1 LDEFDGDLLFT
12 FVGGCT
18 DVVTGSWVD
27 LSSLVL
33 VTKEICLSLDM
44 VREVVCLLSG
54 DALGEVCNSSWY
66 FYACQDVNVG
76 ACLSSAEDQW

>member
-1 LDEFDGDLLFT
+1 LFT

-44 VREVVCLLSG
+44 VREVVYLSSG
-54 DALGEVCNSSWY
+54 DVLGEVCDSSWY